1 MMANTSTNDGS
12 PHEQVSEV
20 IAAMVMQKG
29 HREGAEFIINEC
41 VNGKTDYL
49 NCVLDVILNP
59 ERNIDNLDN
68 IEWCKWLIAGGRTPD
83 EFASIGKV
91 NDIINDVYECVVTRS
106 CLYAVC

>member
-1 MMANTSTNDGS
+1 MMANTSTHDGS

-29 HREGAEFIINEC
+29 HRDGAAFINNEC
-41 VNGKTDYL
+41 VNGKTEYL

-59 ERNIDNLDN
+59 EQNIDNLDN

-91 NDIINDVYECVVTRS
+91 NDIIIIIANE
-106 CLYAVC
+106 

>member
-1 MMANTSTNDGS
+1 MMAHTSTNDGS
-12 PHEQVSEV
+12 HEQVSEV

-29 HREGAEFIINEC
+29 FREGAAFINNEC
-41 VNGKTDYL
+41 VNGKTEYL

-59 ERNIDNLDN
+59 EKNIDNLEH

-91 NDIINDVYECVVTRS
+91 NDIIT
-106 CLYAVC
+106 VCSNTQCSFADC

>member
-1 MMANTSTNDGS
+1 MMASTNDGS
-12 PHEQVSEV
+12 SSPPPHEQVSEV

-29 HREGAEFIINEC
+29 HRDGAAFINSEC

-59 ERNIDNLDN
+59 EKNIDNLDN

-91 NDIINDVYECVVTRS
+91 NDIIVINIIIVVRAECV
-106 CLYAVC
+106 

>member
-1 MMANTSTNDGS
+1 MMAHTSTNAGS
-12 PHEQVSEV
+12 HEQVSEV

-29 HREGAEFIINEC
+29 YSEGAAFINNEC

-59 ERNIDNLDN
+59 EKNIDNADH

-91 NDIINDVYECVVTRS
+91 NDIISVVTRS
-106 CLYAVC
+106 ASFADC